1 MRVIICTK
9 YTFYKASILGIQE
22 EKKLYIETLGCAMNV
37 RDSEHIIA
45 ELGDKENYVL
55 TSNLHE
61 ADLILVN
68 TCSVREKPVS
78 KLFSEIGKY
87 NLQKKEGAKIGVCGC
102 TASHLG
108 KEIFRRAPYVSFVV
122 GARNVSKISTAVNT
136 EKFLSVDIDYD
147 ESDYAFGE
155 YRNNLYKAYVNISIG
170 CDKQCTYCIVPHTRG
185 DEISIP
191 ANLIIQEAQ
200 KAAQKGAK
208 EIFLLGQNVN
218 NYGRRF
224 SLSSH
229 EKMDFSDL
237 LNQISEI
244 EEIERIRFTSPHPLH
259 MDDKFLETFAR
270 NPKVCKSMHMPLQSG
285 STHILTQMKR
295 GYSKEW
301 FLNRALK
308 LKEMIPDVSIS
319 TDIIV
324 GFPGES
330 EADFEDTLD
339 VMKQVRFE
347 QIFAFKYS
355 PRPLTKAAEFTN
367 QVDAEV
373 AAERLERLQSLQ
385 DTILDEI
392 AESKRDK
399 VYAVYIDE
407 LRNSGFLA
415 GRTDNNALVQ
425 IKGDEALLGKTVN
438 IKITNPKRLS
448 LYGEIVL

>member
-1 MRVIICTK
+1 MAIT
-9 YTFYKASILGIQE
+9 E

-45 ELGDKENYVL
+45 ELGDKDNYVL
-55 TSNLHE
+55 TNNIQE

-108 KEIFRRAPYVSFVV
+108 KEIFKRAPYVNFVV

-136 EKFLSVDIDYD
+136 EKFLSVDTDFD
-147 ESDYAFGE
+147 ESTYAFGE
-155 YRNNLYKAYVNISIG
+155 YRNSLYKAYVNISIG
-170 CDKQCTYCIVPHTRG
+170 CDKKCTYCIVPHTRG
-185 DEISIP
+185 EEISIP
-191 ANLIIQEAQ
+191 AELILNEAR
-200 KAAQKGAK
+200 KAALSGAK

-224 SLSSH
+224 SGNTQ
-229 EKMDFSDL
+229 KNIDFSDL
-237 LNQISEI
+237 LNLISEI
-244 EEIERIRFTSPHPLH
+244 PEVERIRFTSPHPLH
-259 MDDKFLETFAR
+259 MDDKFLETFAN

-285 STHILTQMKR
+285 STHILEQMRR

-308 LKEMIPDVSIS
+308 LREMIPDVSIS

-324 GFPGES
+324 AFPGES
-330 EADFEDTLD
+330 DADFEDTLD
-339 VMKQVRFE
+339 VVRQVKFE

-367 QVDAEV
+367 TVDPEV
-373 AAERLERLQSLQ
+373 AAERLERLQQIQ
-385 DTILDEI
+385 DDILDEI
-392 AESKRDK
+392 AESRRDK
-399 VYAVYIDE
+399 IYAVYIDE

-425 IKGDEALLGKTVN
+425 ITGDEDLLGKTVN

-448 LYGEIVL
+448 LYGEIIL